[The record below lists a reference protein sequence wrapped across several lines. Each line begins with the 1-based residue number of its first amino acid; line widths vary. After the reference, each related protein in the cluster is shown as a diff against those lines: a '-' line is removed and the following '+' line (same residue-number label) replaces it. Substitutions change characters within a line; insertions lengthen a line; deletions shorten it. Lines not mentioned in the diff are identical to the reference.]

1 MLCEKKYSNYVNRW
15 VPCDF
20 SSGQYVMFFNSSTG
34 ILADISN
41 VCPKD
46 IDV

>member
-1 MLCEKKYSNYVNRW
+1 
-15 VPCDF
+15 
-20 SSGQYVMFFNSSTG
+20 MFFNSSTG

-46 IDV
+46 IDVWCGLESYIGFWL